1 MNEEKIKTDKEEL
14 TQKINEMLTAE
25 SSVLN

>member
-1 MNEEKIKTDKEEL
+1 MNEENIKAEKEEL

-25 SSVLN
+25 SSVFN